1 MVLTGQPT
9 PKKLHRSISRIH
21 QVAPM
26 CTPSDTDTWFPG
38 PMKVCSTKQH
48 LDGSAIFTGLMV
60 MTNTHTHHRTLRHAG
75 LHTGIAQI

>member
-60 MTNTHTHHRTLRHAG
+60 MTNTHTHTTER
-75 LHTGIAQI
+75 